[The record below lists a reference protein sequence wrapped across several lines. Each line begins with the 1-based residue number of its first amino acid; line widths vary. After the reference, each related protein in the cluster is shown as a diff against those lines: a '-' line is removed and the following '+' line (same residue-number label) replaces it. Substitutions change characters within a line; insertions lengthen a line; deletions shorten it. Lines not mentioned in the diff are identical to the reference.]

1 MADFGGCYSAFGDY
15 IAAQQHASRAS
26 RGGPRFDFRNIP
38 MDLRNVAIIAHVDH
52 GKTTLVDRLLQQSG
66 VYRDNERQVE
76 RAMDSNDLERER
88 GITILAKAASVEWQG
103 TRINIVDTPGHADFG
118 GEVERILNMVDGA
131 LVLVDAAEGPLP
143 QTKFVVS
150 KALKMGLKPI
160 VVINKVDR
168 PDARATEVVNEVFDL
183 FAALDATDEQLDFP
197 ILYGSAK
204 QGWMAT
210 SLEGSHDD
218 GMKPLF
224 DLVLRHVPPP
234 QVEEGPFKL
243 LGTIIEANNFLGR
256 IITGRITSGSVKP
269 NQAVK
274 VLTRD
279 GALVEN
285 ARVTKVLAFR
295 GLERVPLEEAS
306 AGDIVA
312 LAGMPNVTVAMT
324 VCDPSVDVPL
334 PAQPI
339 DPPTLAMTFR
349 VNDSPL
355 AGTEGSKVTGR
366 MIRDRL
372 LREAEG
378 NVALRVRESDD
389 KDAMEVAGRG
399 ELQLGILIETMRREG
414 FELSVSRPKVLLRK
428 DDAGELEEPIEEVTI
443 DVDEEHSGI
452 VVQKMSERKAEMTE
466 LKPSGGGRVR
476 LVFHAPTRGLIG
488 YQGELLTDT
497 RGTAIMNRIFH
508 GYAPYKGAIQGRRN
522 GVLIS
527 NDKGEAVAY
536 ALWNLEDRGPMM
548 IEPGWKVYTGMIV
561 GEHTRDNDLIVNV
574 LKGKQL
580 TNIRTTSK
588 DEAVRLTPPIR
599 ITHEKALANIED
611 DELVEVTPKSIRLRK
626 KLLDENDRKKAER
639 QKEAEAV

>member
-1 MADFGGCYSAFGDY
+1 
-15 IAAQQHASRAS
+15 
-26 RGGPRFDFRNIP
+26 
-38 MDLRNVAIIAHVDH
+38 
-52 GKTTLVDRLLQQSG
+52 
-66 VYRDNERQVE
+66 
-76 RAMDSNDLERER
+76 
-88 GITILAKAASVEWQG
+88 
-103 TRINIVDTPGHADFG
+103 
-118 GEVERILNMVDGA
+118 
-131 LVLVDAAEGPLP
+131 LP

-168 PDARATEVVNEVFDL
+168 SDARPVEVVNEVFDL
-183 FAALDATDEQLDFP
+183 FAALDASDEQLDFP

-204 QGWMAT
+204 EGWMAT
-210 SLEGSHDD
+210 SLDGSHDD

-224 DLVLRHVPPP
+224 DLIVRHVKQPF
-234 QVEEGPFKL
+234 VEEGPFRL
-243 LGTIIEANNFLGR
+243 LGTILEANPYLGR
-256 IITGRITSGSVKP
+256 IVTGRITSGSVKP

-274 VLTRD
+274 VLDYD
-279 GALVEN
+279 GKLVETG
-285 ARVTKVLAFR
+285 RVTKVLAFR
-295 GLERVPLEEAS
+295 GLERVPVEEAD

-312 LAGMPNVTVAMT
+312 IAGLPEATVAHT
-324 VCDPSVDVPL
+324 ICDPSVDTPIH
-334 PAQPI
+334 AQPI

-389 KDAMEVAGRG
+389 KDSMEVAGRG

-414 FELSVSRPKVLLRK
+414 FELSVSRPKVLLRRNDK
-428 DDAGELEEPIEEVTI
+428 DELEEPIEEVVI
-443 DVDEEHSGI
+443 DVDEIHSGI
-452 VVQKMSERKAEMTE
+452 VVQKMAERKAEMIE
-466 LKPSGGGRVR
+466 LKPSGGHRVR
-476 LVFHAPTRGLIG
+476 LVFYAPTRGLIG

-497 RGTAIMNRIFH
+497 RGTAIMNRLFH
-508 GYAPYKGAIQGRRN
+508 AYAPHKGDIAGRRN

-527 NDKGEAVAY
+527 NDQGDSVAY
-536 ALWNLEDRGPMM
+536 AMWKLEDRGPMM
-548 IEPGWKVYTGMIV
+548 IEPGWKVYRGMIV
-561 GEHTRDNDLIVNV
+561 GEHTRDNDLEINV

-599 ITHEKALANIED
+599 MSLEKALAYIED

-626 KLLDENDRKKAER
+626 KLLDPTDRKRQER
-639 QKEAEAV
+639 AKEAEAV

>member
-1 MADFGGCYSAFGDY
+1 
-15 IAAQQHASRAS
+15 
-26 RGGPRFDFRNIP
+26 
-38 MDLRNVAIIAHVDH
+38 
-52 GKTTLVDRLLQQSG
+52 
-66 VYRDNERQVE
+66 
-76 RAMDSNDLERER
+76 
-88 GITILAKAASVEWQG
+88 
-103 TRINIVDTPGHADFG
+103 
-118 GEVERILNMVDGA
+118 
-131 LVLVDAAEGPLP
+131 
-143 QTKFVVS
+143 
-150 KALKMGLKPI
+150 MGLKPI

-168 PDARATEVVNEVFDL
+168 GDARPTEVVNEVFDL

-210 SLEGSHDD
+210 SLEGSKDD

-234 QVEEGPFKL
+234 QVEEGPFRL
-243 LGTIIEANNFLGR
+243 LGTILEANPYLGR
-256 IITGRITSGSVKP
+256 IVTGRVRSGTVVP

-274 VLTRD
+274 VLDHD
-279 GALVEN
+279 GKLVETG
-285 ARVTKVLAFR
+285 RVTKVLAFR
-295 GLERVPLEEAS
+295 GLERTAVDQAE

-312 LAGMPNVTVAMT
+312 IAGLPNATVAHT
-324 VCDPSVDVPL
+324 ICAPEVDVPV

-355 AGTEGSKVTGR
+355 AGTEGDKVTSR

-389 KDAMEVAGRG
+389 KDSMEVAGRG

-414 FELSVSRPKVLLRK
+414 FELSVSRPKVLLRR
-428 DDAGELEEPIEEVTI
+428 DASGELAEPIEEVVI
-443 DVDEEHSGI
+443 DVDEEHSGV
-452 VVQKMSERKAEMTE
+452 VVQKMSERKGELVEMR
-466 LKPSGGGRVR
+466 PSGGHRLR
-476 LVFHAPTRGLIG
+476 LVFYAPTRGLIG

-497 RGTAIMNRIFH
+497 RGTAIMNRLFH
-508 GYAPYKGAIQGRRN
+508 GYALYKGEIEGRRN

-527 NDKGEAVAY
+527 NEAGEAVAY
-536 ALWNLEDRGPMM
+536 AMWKLEDRGPMM
-548 IEPGWKVYTGMIV
+548 IEPGWKVYRGMIV
-561 GEHTRDNDLIVNV
+561 GEHTRDNDLEINV

-599 ITHEKALANIED
+599 MSLEKALAYIED

-626 KLLDENDRKKAER
+626 KLLDPNERKREER
-639 QKEAEAV
+639 RKQVETV

>member
-1 MADFGGCYSAFGDY
+1 MNL
-15 IAAQQHASRAS
+15 
-26 RGGPRFDFRNIP
+26 RNI
-38 MDLRNVAIIAHVDH
+38 AIIAHVDH

-66 VYRDNERQVE
+66 VYRDNQRQVE

-88 GITILAKAASVEWQG
+88 GITILAKAASVQWKD

-150 KALKMGLKPI
+150 KALRMGLKPI

-168 PDARATEVVNEVFDL
+168 SDARPVEVINEVFDL

-224 DLVLRHVPPP
+224 DLVLSHVKPPV
-234 QVEEGPFKL
+234 VEEGPFRL
-243 LGTIIEANNFLGR
+243 LGTILEANPYLGR
-256 IITGRITSGSVKP
+256 IITGRISSGSVKP
-269 NQAVK
+269 NQSVK
-274 VLTRD
+274 VLDHD
-279 GALVEN
+279 GKLVETG
-285 ARVTKVLAFR
+285 RITKVLAFR
-295 GLERVPLEEAS
+295 GIERIAVDEAE

-312 LAGMPNVTVAMT
+312 LAGLPDATVAHT
-324 VCDPSVDVPL
+324 ICDPSVEKPIA
-334 PAQPI
+334 AQPI
-339 DPPTLAMTFR
+339 DPPTLSMTFR

-355 AGTEGSKVTGR
+355 AGTEGTKVTGR

-414 FELSVSRPKVLLRK
+414 FELSVSRPRVVLKK
-428 DDAGELEEPIEEVTI
+428 DEATGEWQEPIEEVVI

-452 VVQKMSERKAEMTE
+452 VVQKMSERKAEMME
-466 LKPSGGGRVR
+466 MRPSGGHRLR
-476 LVFHAPTRGLIG
+476 LVFYAPTRGLIG

-497 RGTAIMNRIFH
+497 RGTAIMNRLFH
-508 GYAPYKGAIQGRRN
+508 GYAPYKGDIQGRRN

-527 NDKGEAVAY
+527 NDQGEAVAY
-536 ALWNLEDRGPMM
+536 AMFKLEDRGPMM
-548 IEPGWKVYTGMIV
+548 IEPGWKVYKGMIV
-561 GEHTRDNDLIVNV
+561 GEHTRDNDLEINI

-588 DEAVRLTPPIR
+588 DEAVRLTPPIQM
-599 ITHEKALANIED
+599 TLEKALAYIED

-626 KLLDENDRKKAER
+626 KFLDANERKRAEKSK
-639 QKEAEAV
+639 QEVA